1 MSAVYFDIVS
11 RIVGMEAAATEVV
24 SKAARA
30 GEQAG
35 TGFADAFKQK
45 VLGTS
50 SGMTA
55 SMTSQVNAATSAL
68 ESASVRVV
76 KAKDAE
82 ADAAGRV
89 RIAESQLNDARLKY
103 AADSTKVVA
112 AEERLEAAK
121 RKNIAASADVVAA
134 SAGEQRALETL
145 SARQTE
151 VSAAAGG
158 FGFAMKAA
166 AVTGVGA
173 MGLAMAEAVKVGGDF
188 QSSQTQLVTTAGES
202 KDALADVSKGLL
214 DMSGQVGYSAQ
225 ELSKAMYTVESGG
238 FHGADGLT
246 VMKAA
251 AQGAAQEHAD
261 LKEVVDAVTTTLQD
275 YHIPASQAAVVT
287 GQMVAAV
294 SHGKT
299 TFGEFTAALGQV
311 QASAASAH
319 VPIDD
324 LYASLSQMTI
334 HGISAQQGAQNLN
347 RAITTLQKPS
357 ADMTT
362 ALANIGINAAD
373 LGDKLS
379 SQGLSGTLEEISR
392 AVMDHMG
399 PAGKVMV
406 SAFNESKVA
415 ADDVAKAYAAL
426 PDKLKNIADQVKA
439 GAIKPT
445 VGALEGAGL
454 NLDEANI
461 ISQYARMQA
470 KATGLNANL
479 TSLKN
484 SDKTYQQM
492 MIAAT
497 GNQESARVAANLT
510 GDENAKQVNETRA
523 DITGTGTEGPQGD
536 VKGWSEVQ
544 DTFNQKL
551 KETKAAVGAWAIE
564 GGTKLL
570 PVATKIL
577 EGVQSTVNWLGQHKE
592 AFASLG
598 RTVASDV
605 MPIGSKFIDL
615 LKDTGHYLG
624 EAAGFL
630 EHHKTLTKD
639 VIKLAVDLGAAWL
652 AWKTATGTFSL
663 VKSGISGIKDT
674 IGGIKTAATAASGA
688 WTTISNGASGAA
700 QTVRDY
706 WNWTG
711 KFKVQAVKDFAATKT
726 SAVVES
732 AQAGGAWLVQS
743 GKAAGGWLAMKASA
757 AGAFLATKASAAISA
772 GETAAAWV
780 ASQVSAG
787 MGWLGMQA
795 QAVGAF
801 LATKASAVI
810 SAGETALAWTV
821 QNAKIVASFV
831 LVEGAAVAAGLAEK
845 GMAAAQWLLN
855 AAMDANPI
863 GLVVAGIAALVAG
876 VIYAW
881 NHFDWFRN
889 GLKEIW
895 NFLWKDLI
903 KPIIGLIVD
912 YIKVWIEIGK
922 FLYEHA
928 LKPAFDGIKDG
939 LTSVKDGFGH
949 AVDWIKDKWGT
960 IEKIVGTPAV
970 AIIDFVYNNGIV
982 KLWNGIADVF
992 HLGKLNPVDTD
1003 KIPHYAS
1010 GGVHGVMSG
1019 YSPGVDDRLIAV
1031 GGGEAIMRPEWTRAV
1046 GADYVHAANAAAR
1059 TGGVGGVRDFLGV
1072 PHFDLGGIVSGI
1084 GDAVGDA
1091 AGWVKD
1097 AASTAVDAAK
1107 FAAKL
1112 ATDPRGAVQDLFAV
1126 VLDKAK
1132 GAPDGGSDGGTS
1144 AWRDMMIGIPGRFV
1158 DSVIDKALG
1167 FAKSALGLGSGNE
1180 KWVSGAGAEQ
1190 WAPVIA
1196 QALALE
1202 GLPTTPD
1209 YIAASEAQIMTE
1221 SSGNPNIVQQIQDVN
1236 SGGNEGRGLVQVTP
1250 STAAALGLADL
1261 GGNIF
1266 DPLTNLRL
1274 GMRWI
1279 KQRYGG
1285 DLLGVWGHGHGY
1297 ADGGIVGFAEGGIAK
1312 SGPEVARD
1320 TVRDHVST
1328 PYVWGGSDLTVGVDC
1343 SGLVGDAIQLA
1354 QGVANPTARLG
1365 DTTSMLAGKWPG
1377 LIRGASASD
1386 VFAIG
1391 ANADH
1396 TAMTV
1401 LGTNMEARTTGEK
1414 IRYGSSAVGAFDPQ
1428 FTAQFHVDPATFN
1441 PKYDPNAK
1449 STQSKAD
1456 AAAQKLRD
1464 AADKAD
1470 AAATKEDQAAAE
1482 HDKKATDWDQKAA
1495 HAQELA
1501 DKTTGAAHDKHVA
1514 AVADYQAKAK
1524 AAREAADKSRQE
1536 ADKHRKTASDD
1547 RQKALN
1553 PTTTK
1558 GKGKNSTDSSSSGGL
1573 MTFQQFAE
1581 KGAGIAA
1588 SGLLET
1594 FGLGDT
1600 LLADPNKSPLLKIAG
1615 SLGNLKVQG
1624 QPVFINPLAPLGTN
1638 ASPQTQAAPA
1648 TTAAPEST
1656 EVPESTEAPES
1667 TEVPESTEAPEIDA
1681 SPDISAGVDVDADP
1695 GTQAMPDDLQPS
1707 DPDAL
1712 SSDLDATHDLG
1723 GLLPP
1728 GLSIVNN
1735 KTGGHEYVVNPKLA
1749 PAEQPGGGIN
1759 FGRSAPV
1766 LHIEHWHA
1774 ADPSGGQADARAIA
1788 RELAPYA
1795 GSISR

>member
-1 MSAVYFDIVS
+1 
-11 RIVGMEAAATEVV
+11 MEAAATEVV
-24 SKAARA
+24 AKSARA

-35 TGFADAFKQK
+35 TGFADAFKSK
-45 VLGTS
+45 VLGVS

-55 SMTSQVNAATSAL
+55 SMTAQVNSATSAL
-68 ESASVRVV
+68 ESASARVI

-82 ADAAGRV
+82 SDAAGRV

-103 AADSTKVVA
+103 AADSTKFIA
-112 AEERLEAAK
+112 AEENLERAK
-121 RKNIAASADVVAA
+121 RKNIAASADVAA
-134 SAGEQRALETL
+134 AAGAEQRAQETL
-145 SARQTE
+145 SARQNE
-151 VSAAAGG
+151 VAATAGG
-158 FGFAMKAA
+158 LGIAMKAA

-173 MGLAMAEAVKVGGDF
+173 MGLAMAESIKVAGNF

-202 KDALADVSKGLL
+202 KEALDSVSKGLL

-225 ELSKAMYTVESGG
+225 ELSRAMYTVESGG

-299 TFGEFTAALGQV
+299 TFGEFTSALGQV

-357 ADMTT
+357 ADMTNS
-362 ALANIGINAAD
+362 LANIGINAAD

-379 SQGLSGTLEEISR
+379 SKGLSGTLEEISL
-392 AVMDHMG
+392 AIMNHMG

-406 SAFNESKVA
+406 DAFNQSKVA

-426 PDKLKNIADQVKA
+426 PDKIKPIADQVKA

-454 NLDEANI
+454 DLNEANLV
-461 ISQYARMQA
+461 SQYARAEA
-470 KATGLNANL
+470 KATGFNANL

-492 MIAAT
+492 LIAAT

-510 GDENAKQVNETRA
+510 GDENAAQVTATRA
-523 DITGTGTEGPQGD
+523 DITGTGTEGPNGD
-536 VKGWSEVQ
+536 VKGWAEVQ

-551 KETKAAVGAWAIE
+551 KETKASVGAWAIE
-564 GGTKLL
+564 AGDHLL
-570 PVATKIL
+570 PVATKVL
-577 EGVQSTVNWLGQHKE
+577 EGVQDGVHWLGEHKA

-598 RTVASDV
+598 HTVSADV
-605 MPIGSKFIDL
+605 MPPAHLFIGVIKE
-615 LKDTGHYLG
+615 TGHWLG
-624 EAAGFL
+624 EGAHWL
-630 EHHKTLTKD
+630 KEHKTLTKD
-639 VIKLAVDLGAAWL
+639 VIQVAVDLGAVWL
-652 AWKTATGTFSL
+652 GWKAATGTFSL
-663 VKSGISGIKDT
+663 VKSGIGGIKDA
-674 IGGIKTAATAASGA
+674 IGGIKTAATTVSDT
-688 WTTISNGASGAA
+688 WTVISNGASGAA
-700 QTVRDY
+700 QTVKDY

-711 KFKVQAVKDFAATKT
+711 KFKVQAAKDFVATKT

-732 AQAGGAWLVQS
+732 AQTAGAWLMQS
-743 GKAAGGWLAMKASA
+743 ARAAGAWTVMKVQA
-757 AGAFLATKASAAISA
+757 AGAFLATKASAAVSA
-772 GETAAAWV
+772 GETAAAWI

-787 MGWLGMQA
+787 AGWLAMQA

-801 LATKASAVI
+801 IATKASAVI
-810 SAGETALAWTV
+810 SAGETALAWVV

-831 LVEGAAVAAGLAEK
+831 LVEGSAIAAGVAEK

-855 AAMDANPI
+855 AAMDANPV
-863 GLVVAGIAALVAG
+863 GLLIAGIAALVAG

-889 GLKEIW
+889 GLKAIW
-895 NFLWKDLI
+895 DFLWRDLI
-903 KPIIGLIVD
+903 KPYIEGIVA
-912 YIKVWIEIGK
+912 YIKIWIEIGK

-928 LKPAFDGIKDG
+928 LKPAFEGIKDG
-939 LTSVKDGFGH
+939 LTAVKDGFGH
-949 AVDWIKDKWGT
+949 AVDWIRDKWGT

-970 AIIDFVYNNGIV
+970 AIVDLVYNDGIV

-992 HLGKLNPVDTD
+992 HLGKLNPVDTS
-1003 KIPHYAS
+1003 KIPHYAT

-1046 GADYVHAANAAAR
+1046 GSDYVHAANAAAR
-1059 TGGVGGVRDFLGV
+1059 SGGVGGVRDFLGGV
-1072 PHFDLGGIVSGI
+1072 PHFDLGGIVGDVVDWAK
-1084 GDAVGDA
+1084 DAVTG
-1091 AGWVKD
+1091 
-1097 AASTAVDAAK
+1097 AVDAAK
-1107 FAAKL
+1107 FTARL
-1112 ATDPRGAVQDLFAV
+1112 ATDPRAAVTDLFSG

-1132 GAPDGGSDGGTS
+1132 GTPDGGSDGGTS
-1144 AWRDMMIGIPGRFV
+1144 TWRDMLIGIPSHFV
-1158 DSVIDKALG
+1158 HSVIDKALA
-1167 FAKSALGLGSGNE
+1167 FAKSALGIGG
-1180 KWVSGAGAEQ
+1180 GATVDGTGAKQ
-1190 WAPVIA
+1190 WDQVIA
-1196 QALALE
+1196 QALQLE
-1202 GLPTTPD
+1202 GFPTTQP
-1209 YIAASEAQIMTE
+1209 YVTAAEGQIMTE
-1221 SSGNPNIVQQIQDVN
+1221 SSGNQYAVQQIKDEN
-1236 SGGNEGRGLVQVTP
+1236 SGGNEALGLVQVTP
-1250 STAAALGLADL
+1250 KTAAWLGLSDL
-1261 GGNIF
+1261 GGDIY

-1274 GMRWI
+1274 GLREL
-1279 KQRYGG
+1279 KAQHGG
-1285 DLLGVWGHGHGY
+1285 DLLGWWGRGHGY
-1297 ADGGIVGFAEGGIAK
+1297 ASGGIVGK

-1320 TVRDHVST
+1320 TVREHAST

-1343 SGLVGDAIQLA
+1343 SGLVGDAVQLA

-1365 DTTSMLAGKWPG
+1365 DTTSMLAGQWPG
-1377 LIRGASASD
+1377 LIRGATASD
-1386 VFAIG
+1386 IFAIG

-1396 TAMTV
+1396 TAMTI
-1401 LGTNMEARTTGEK
+1401 LGTPIEARQRGEK

-1428 FTAQFHVDPATFN
+1428 FSAQFHVDPKTFN
-1441 PKYDPNAK
+1441 PVYDPNAK
-1449 STQSKAD
+1449 STQTKAE

-1470 AAATKEDQAAAE
+1470 ATAAKEDKAAVD
-1482 HDKKATDWDQKAA
+1482 HDNKAADWDKKAA

-1501 DKTTGAAHDKHVA
+1501 DKTIGSAREKHLA

-1524 AAREAADKSRQE
+1524 ASREAADKSRQE
-1536 ADKHRKTASDD
+1536 ADKHRKTASED

-1553 PTTTK
+1553 PTTTTNS
-1558 GKGKNSTDSSSSGGL
+1558 KNGSSDSNHL
-1573 MTFQQFAE
+1573 MTFQEFGE
-1581 KGAGIAA
+1581 KAGGIAA
-1588 SGLLET
+1588 GGLLET
-1594 FGLGDT
+1594 FGLKDT
-1600 LLADPNKSPLLKIAG
+1600 LLADPNKSPLLKIG
-1615 SLGNLKVQG
+1615 SAMTGLKVQG
-1624 QPVFINPLAPLGTN
+1624 QPVFVNPLAPLTTN

-1648 TTAAPEST
+1648 TSEAPGS
-1656 EVPESTEAPES
+1656 VEAPES

-1681 SPDISAGVDVDADP
+1681 SPDISADIDVDADP

-1712 SSDLDATHDLG
+1712 SNDLDATHDLG

-1735 KTGGHEYVVNPKLA
+1735 KTGGHEYVVNPKLT
-1749 PAEQPGGGIN
+1749 PAEQPSGALN

-1788 RELAPYA
+1788 REIAPYA
-1795 GSISR
+1795 GSIAR